1 MNKFKVGVRVIVIGD
16 NQEVRKGI
24 IQSLFEEMRLSIVK
38 FDNGNVEKVRFDNMY
53 IDPETKAQDE
63 KAPEPVKNES
73 REGVKVITR
82 TQFTNILM
90 SITTP
95 EGMLGDKV
103 NEVNPMSLMLKSMA
117 VMAVGTNIC
126 NELFQDKEEIE
137 ITRDQLIE
145 VIMKNCKPSALVKSV
160 DGKMSLIEIM
170 PIALLSGTV
179 LSKIVFILF
188 DDFEK

>member
-16 NQEVRKGI
+16 NQEVRKGV

-38 FDNGNVEKVRFDNMY
+38 FDNGDVEKVRFDNMC

-73 REGVKVITR
+73 REGVKVITK
-82 TQFTNILM
+82 TQFTDILM

-103 NEVNPMSLMLKSMA
+103 NEVDPMSLMLKSMA
-117 VMAVGTNIC
+117 VIVVGRNIS

-137 ITRDQLIE
+137 ITRDQLRE
-145 VIMKNCKPSALVKSV
+145 VIKENCKPSALVKSV
-160 DGKMSLIEIM
+160 DGKMSLIDVM
-170 PIALLSGTV
+170 PIALLSGAV
-179 LSKIVFILF
+179 LSEIIFILF